1 MNAASGKAGHNRRGR
16 GIKWIPLAV
25 ALASV
30 VVLSAST
37 ESSLGGF
44 NAAITNSVNSVGSG
58 TILLQENTPT
68 TTCMSTGNPITS
80 NAATCSGTG
89 TDMFGASLNDSPGG
103 TPITTSITVK
113 NDGTIAAGTFV
124 LTPGACSAAQNS
136 ATFPYYGSDSSG
148 FCSKVDI
155 TIENDTVSGSPTC
168 VLPAQSGACP
178 ALSAAANLG
187 NFTSAIDLPS
197 LGASG
202 SQVYD
207 FKLALDPSANNS
219 DQGLVATMPLTWS
232 IAP

>member
-1 MNAASGKAGHNRRGR
+1 
-16 GIKWIPLAV
+16 
-25 ALASV
+25 
-30 VVLSAST
+30 
-37 ESSLGGF
+37 
-44 NAAITNSVNSVGSG
+44 
-58 TILLQENTPT
+58 
-68 TTCMSTGNPITS
+68 MSTGNPITN
-80 NAATCSGTG
+80 NAATCSGI
-89 TDMFGASLNDSPGG
+89 DMFGASLNDTPGG
-103 TPITTSITVK
+103 TPISTLITVK

-136 ATFPYYGSDSSG
+136 ATSPYYGSDSSG

-178 ALSAAANLG
+178 ALSIANNLG
-187 NFTSAIDLPS
+187 NFTSAIDLSS

-207 FKLALDPSANNS
+207 FKLALDSSAINS